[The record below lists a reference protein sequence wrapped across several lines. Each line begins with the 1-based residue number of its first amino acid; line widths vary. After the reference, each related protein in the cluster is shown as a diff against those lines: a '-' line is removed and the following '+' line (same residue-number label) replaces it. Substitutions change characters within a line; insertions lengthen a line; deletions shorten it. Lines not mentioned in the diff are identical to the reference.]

1 MALYDDLEATDEQLL
16 AGKKALADA
25 LLQVGITAVEPNP
38 NNPDSYETF
47 QSYADK
53 IKRLMISNSM
63 ILEFAIPE
71 EGFENL
77 TKYKRTL
84 VLPMSGVSINDI
96 AISIINSDTGYT
108 SSATN
113 STLSTLDDE
122 EAVPTATD
130 AFGNVF
136 TSGSYVA
143 ETDSLDMA
151 KSEFLRKQAE
161 LTNTPMPLANEVQ
174 YSFTVDWGDGS
185 PVQEFVSF
193 EESMDAVTHTYERP
207 GTYDVSINGVY
218 TYFSNLPGWSGYII
232 VDGEYFLDRDGSPVY
247 YSQNYFTRAYLT
259 KVIAWGNTQ
268 LSETSYAFTDCTK
281 LTTIPMYDTT
291 DSFSRLRTGANFF
304 LNAGILS
311 IPFDSN
317 TNRGLFSNAV
327 NLETAH
333 GMFQRLPHLSEPIP
347 EKLLDGCGK
356 LTDIGNLFMEDYG
369 LTGSIPSGIFGG
381 LSGLTHAEGVF
392 YSCTGLTGPIPEG
405 LLSGST
411 QISDISLM
419 FNSCIQLSG
428 TAPAGIVGSE
438 CREMATAFSKI
449 RGLTAIA
456 DDFFPVMNDET
467 DVEMNFMFSE
477 SSVQSVQSG
486 LFDGFSKDRTG
497 WVNALGMF
505 WGSQVREIPDTLFEE
520 TNHFF
525 DCRGMFGGCSGLTSA
540 CPEFPADG
548 LFDTYDGVKKW
559 LGVFGGCTGMTG
571 FNAMPAEFGGD
582 GARLFQDRKVGM
594 IYLENGDFVE
604 VKDFAW
610 DDTNRPLGFCYRSD
624 GFRHLMCAFHY
635 YYSTWLSSPLD
646 VERWE
651 SADNPVPT
659 GATNVHNTMYKDDFG
674 LEWTEALMAWDFYVS
689 NPASI
694 NPVKQCAQEREA
706 SNVDWYVPTLSEV
719 VDMIGVSA
727 MLNRACQVIVERGG
741 QDPNAYYGLQMRERM
756 WSVTRIW
763 PASNWTWTSD
773 TGYSQLQSVAYT
785 GCYMRPCFAVPA

>member
-84 VLPMSGVSINDI
+84 VLPMTNIDLNSITM
-96 AISIINSDTGYT
+96 SIIESDTGYT
-108 SSATN
+108 SSATI
-113 STLSTLDDE
+113 STLSTLDNE

-143 ETDSLDMA
+143 ETDSLDIA
-151 KSEFLRKQAE
+151 KSEFLREQAE
-161 LTNTPMPLANEVQ
+161 LANTPMPLANDAQ

-193 EESMDAVTHTYERP
+193 EESMDVVTHTYERP
-207 GTYDVSINGVY
+207 GTFDVSINGVY
-218 TYFSNLPGWSGYII
+218 TYFDNSPGWSGFII
-232 VDGEYFLDRDGSPVY
+232 VDGEYFLDRDGSKVY
-247 YSQNYFTRAYLT
+247 NTRNYFTRAYLT

-268 LSETSYAFTDCTK
+268 LSETRYAFTDCTK
-281 LTTIPMYDTT
+281 LTSIPMYDTT
-291 DSFSRLRTGANFF
+291 DSFSRLRTGNNFF
-304 LNAGILS
+304 LNSGILS

-327 NLETAH
+327 NLEDAR
-333 GMFQRLPHLSEPIP
+333 GMFQRLNQLAEPIP

-356 LTDIGNLFMEDYG
+356 LTNINNLFMEDYG
-369 LTGSIPSGIFGG
+369 LTGTIPSGIFAG
-381 LSGLTHAEGVF
+381 LSELTHAEGVF
-392 YSCTGLTGPIPEG
+392 YSCAGLTGPIPEG

-411 QISDISLM
+411 QIQGIRLM
-419 FNSCIQLSG
+419 FSLCNQLTG
-428 TAPAGIVGSE
+428 TAPAGIVGSG
-438 CREMATAFSKI
+438 CSYMATAFKRTS
-449 RGLTAIA
+449 GLTAIA
-456 DDFFPVMNDET
+456 DDFFPVMNEDT

-477 SSVQSVQSG
+477 SGVQAVQSG
-486 LFDGFSKDRTG
+486 LFDGFHKDRSG

-505 WGSQVREIPDTLFEE
+505 WGSQVREIPNTSFEE
-520 TNHFF
+520 TNHFL

-540 CPEFPADG
+540 CPEFPEDG
-548 LFDTYDGVKKW
+548 SFGTYDGVKKW

-571 FNAMPAEFGGD
+571 FNEMPAEFGGD
-582 GARLFQDRKVGM
+582 GARLFPDRKVGM

-604 VKDFAW
+604 VKDFVW
-610 DDTNRPLGFCYRSD
+610 DDANRPLGFCYRSD
-624 GFRHLMCAFHY
+624 GSRHLMCAFHH
-635 YYSTWLSSPLD
+635 YYSSWLSSPLD
-646 VERWE
+646 AERWKG
-651 SADNPVPT
+651 ADNPVPT
-659 GATNVHNTMYKDDFG
+659 GPTNEHEAMYKDDFG
-674 LEWTEALMAWDFYVS
+674 LEYTEALMAWDWYVS
-689 NPASI
+689 NPDSI
-694 NPVKQCAQEREA
+694 NTVKQCAQERET

-741 QDPNAYYGLQMRERM
+741 QDPNAYYGITMREGM
-756 WSVTRIW
+756 WSVTRLFT
-763 PASNWTWTSD
+763 ASNWTWTSNN
-773 TGYSQLQSVAYT
+773 GYAHLQSVAYT